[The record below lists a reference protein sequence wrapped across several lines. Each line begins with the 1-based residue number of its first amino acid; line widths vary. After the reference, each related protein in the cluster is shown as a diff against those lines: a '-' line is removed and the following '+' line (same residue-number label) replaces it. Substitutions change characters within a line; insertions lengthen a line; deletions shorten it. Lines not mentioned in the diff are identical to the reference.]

1 MILIIVVSCRTL
13 VVKIKWKKKRKTW
26 NAVINQ
32 SKRYS
37 MPTEHIKQLPPTR
50 LPHASVG
57 RSDDFILKLCLW
69 SIKKMQQSQKKWNQ
83 RSQIPFWRKISSS
96 SRSSKTQMWNV
107 RAYFCLNLYQDP
119 TNSTAKVIFRI
130 TLHRWTDESHAG
142 VIGPKC
148 PEKKKER
155 DSSPCSACQPS
166 EDIRSCCH

>member
-1 MILIIVVSCRTL
+1 M
-13 VVKIKWKKKRKTW
+13 KKKRKTW

-69 SIKKMQQSQKKWNQ
+69 SIKKCNKARKNEIKGAKFLSGEKSHHLPDHQKPKCEMCE
-83 RSQIPFWRKISSS
+83 RISAWIFI
-96 SRSSKTQMWNV
+96 KTQLIPPPKS
-107 RAYFCLNLYQDP
+107 F
-119 TNSTAKVIFRI
+119 SE
-130 TLHRWTDESHAG
+130 LHCTGGQTRVMQESS
-142 VIGPKC
+142 GPNALK
-148 PEKKKER
+148 KKKER